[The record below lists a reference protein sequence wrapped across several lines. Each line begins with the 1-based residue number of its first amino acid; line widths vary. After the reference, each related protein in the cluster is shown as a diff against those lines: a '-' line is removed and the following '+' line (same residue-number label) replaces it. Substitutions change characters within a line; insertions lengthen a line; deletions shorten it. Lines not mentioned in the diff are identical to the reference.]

1 MTVIDINLYYGGPLN
16 NANANKGLPFEG
28 PGIKCYYTQIDHRL
42 KTLNDLKMIVM
53 KKLCVNPALHNI
65 QITFRS
71 PHEVLKHQINYKYM
85 TLEADEHVKIMFDKM
100 ERIAQVSAIE
110 LYIKLELRA
119 EVGAEEIQQ
128 TTTSLQVT
136 VPDAQNDYGE
146 TDAENAISVQNI
158 MNTIPAY
165 TLPALSFSANTKV
178 NMERRT
184 IVQIPSMASL
194 NNEGASFSSSTSRWE
209 YVVFLSFRG
218 EDTREGFTSHLY
230 KALCNK
236 GINTF
241 IDDIDLPRGEEISEK
256 LIQAIKNSS
265 ILVIVFSENYAE
277 SKWCLDELAKIV
289 ECKEKDQEVQIRPI
303 FYNVDPSEIRKQ
315 KGKFGSALANHEK
328 EFENNKDKVQRWR
341 DALEKVAK
349 VSGWHYKKG
358 NATYKSESQFIQNIV
373 EEISNAKLNWMPL
386 YVAEYPIGINSR
398 AKAIESLLDIGLD
411 EVCVVGMYGLPGV
424 GKTTIAKAVY
434 NKIAKHFDGSSF
446 LENVRENLRTNAG
459 IIKLQEQLLNDI
471 SRGGKWEV
479 GNSSKG
485 ITLIEE
491 TLRCK
496 KVLLILDDGDDS
508 TPIKNL
514 LGKCNWFAPGSR
526 AIITLRDRHL
536 LTVLKE
542 NVCTTYK
549 VKEFEVEQLNKHEA
563 LQLFKEHAFPRN
575 NLPDE
580 DYSKLATKFIDFAD
594 GLPLALEIIARDLC
608 GRAKDEWESALEK
621 YKKIPI
627 KCIQNILQVSYDGLQ
642 DTEKDIFLDI
652 ACFFKGWDKDYVVKI
667 LDACELYPGSGIPR
681 LINKCLITVDRCGRL
696 SMHDLIQQMGREVVR
711 QQAPNILGERS
722 RLYCYKDSL
731 KVLTGNMGSKKIRG
745 IILHLPQ
752 PVEVQLHTKA
762 FKKMKNLKFLIVEN
776 VRICEPLEFLPRSLV
791 ILKWPNYPFHWPFEY
806 FPEQLV
812 SLEMPHSCIRLP
824 RLIKQELENLI
835 GVNFSG
841 CKFIT
846 ELPNLQTPNLKNL
859 DLSHCEN
866 LVKLPKLW
874 APNLEDLN
882 LSSCRNL
889 VEIDEYFGSHEKL
902 EEWNLDDCGNLQIL
916 PSQLRLKSLY
926 SFSLYKCSR
935 LEKLPDFH
943 PEMECLKTLNLEK
956 SGIREV
962 PSSIEHLT
970 KLEALR
976 FSDCKNLQILPSQLR
991 LKSLVSVDLWRCSRL
1006 EKLPDFHPEME
1017 CLKDLDLSESGIRE
1031 VPSSIEHLTKLE
1043 ALWLSDCKNLRD
1055 LPDSIYKLQQLYD
1068 LRTPTAKLRPTWN
1081 SFDGSSG
1088 YGFVN
1093 MTQLDLSNHE
1103 GMIEL
1108 DLLMKPDYFPALE
1121 RIYLSGTNI
1130 VTIPESISKFP
1141 RLKELVIR
1149 DCKLLREIQGL
1160 PQSIRWVYAE
1170 GCMLLDTQSPSGLL
1184 NQVIEIIGILPS
1196 RVCGRARSNKL
1207 MDPQLTNYF
1216 PSETEGA
1223 ESEDWDI
1230 SMDLQFSNHFPSET
1244 GGVEYEDRR
1253 RITCW
1258 GTKMP
1263 KWFNHQSVDNSI
1275 FFFVGRKFPKLV
1287 VCIVAQER
1295 LHGKVLC
1302 YGSFV
1307 ISINGYKNL
1316 ATVSTERFYARESN
1330 LYLFSPTQ
1338 RSLQRCLNAS
1348 NPTDQNLVEVS
1359 IRANTFY
1366 YIKRWGVHVEC
1377 TCTPHEDY
1385 PDDYGIMHLFEGYE
1399 L

>member
-1 MTVIDINLYYGGPLN
+1 MLPPLLLLCFFFTATAAAALLFLRRPAVATGSSSSPLRLLLLLLLRRCCCWFTMTVIDINLYYGGLLN

-28 PGIKCYYTQIDHRL
+28 PGIKCYYAQIDHKL

-53 KKLCVNPALHNI
+53 KKLCVSPALHDI

-85 TLEADEHVKIMFDKM
+85 TLEVDEHVKIMFDKM

-119 EVGAEEIQQ
+119 EVGTEEIQQ

-136 VPDAQNDYGE
+136 IPDAQNDCGE

-158 MNTIPAY
+158 MNTIPTY
-165 TLPALSFSANTKV
+165 TFPALSFSANTRV
-178 NMERRT
+178 NMERRI

-194 NNEGASFSSSTSRWE
+194 NNEGASFSSSTRRWE
-209 YVVFLSFRG
+209 YAVFLSFRG

-256 LIQAIKNSS
+256 LIQAIKKSS

-277 SKWCLDELAKIV
+277 SKWCLDELAEIIK
-289 ECKEKDQEVQIRPI
+289 CREKDQEVQIRPI
-303 FYNVDPSEIRKQ
+303 FYNVDPSEIRNQ
-315 KGKFGSALANHEK
+315 NGNFGIALANHEK
-328 EFENNKDKVQRWR
+328 KFKNNKDKVQRWR
-341 DALEKVAK
+341 DALEKAAK
-349 VSGWHYKKG
+349 ASGWHYKKG

-386 YVAEYPIGINSR
+386 YVAEYPVGINSR
-398 AKAIESLLDIGLD
+398 GHRVTFRYWLD
-411 EVCVVGMYGLPGV
+411 EVCMVGMYGLPGV

-446 LENVRENLRTNAG
+446 VENVRENLGTNAG
-459 IIKLQEQLLNDI
+459 IIKQKKQLLNDI
-471 SRGGKWEV
+471 SRDGKWKV

-491 TLRCK
+491 TLCCK
-496 KVLLILDDGDDS
+496 KVLLILDDVDDS

-536 LTVLKE
+536 LIVLKE

-575 NLPDE
+575 NPHDE
-580 DYSKLATKFIDFAD
+580 DYSKLATKFIDFAN

-627 KCIQNILQVSYDGLQ
+627 KRIQNILQVSYNELQ

-652 ACFFKGWDKDYVVKI
+652 ACFFKGRDKDYVVKI

-681 LINKCLITVDRCGRL
+681 LINKCLITVDRCGTL
-696 SMHDLIQQMGREVVR
+696 SMHNLIQQMGKEVVR
-711 QQAPNILGERS
+711 QQAPDILEKRS
-722 RLYCYKDSL
+722 RLCCYKDSL
-731 KVLTGNMGSKKIRG
+731 EVLTGNKGSKKIRG
-745 IILHLPQ
+745 IMLHSPQ
-752 PVEVQLHTKA
+752 SIKVQLHTEA
-762 FKKMKNLKFLIVEN
+762 FRRMENLKFLIVEN
-776 VRICEPLEFLPRSLV
+776 VHICKPLEFLPNKL
-791 ILKWPNYPFHWPFEY
+791 ILLKWPYYPFHWPSKY

-812 SLEMPHSCIRLP
+812 ALEMPHSRIRLP
-824 RLIKQELENLI
+824 KLIKQERRLVNLI
-835 GVNFSG
+835 AINLSG
-841 CKFIT
+841 CEFIT
-846 ELPNLQTPNLKNL
+846 
-859 DLSHCEN
+859 
-866 LVKLPKLW
+866 KLPKLW
-874 APNLEDLN
+874 APNLEDLD
-882 LSSCRNL
+882 LSSCQNL

-902 EEWNLDDCGNLQIL
+902 EFWNLIDCRNLQIL
-916 PSQLRLKSLY
+916 PSQLRLKSLV
-926 SFSLYKCSR
+926 SFYLSGCSR

-943 PEMECLKTLNLEK
+943 PEMDCLETLDLEN

-970 KLEALR
+970 KLEDL
-976 FSDCKNLQILPSQLR
+976 NLY
-991 LKSLVSVDLWRCSRL
+991 
-1006 EKLPDFHPEME
+1006 
-1017 CLKDLDLSESGIRE
+1017 
-1031 VPSSIEHLTKLE
+1031 
-1043 ALWLSDCKNLRD
+1043 DCKNLRD
-1055 LPDSIYKLQQLYD
+1055 LPDSIYKLQQLLY
-1068 LRTPTAKLRPTWN
+1068 LWTPTAKLRPTWN
-1081 SFDGSSG
+1081 PFNGSSG

-1093 MTQLDLSNHE
+1093 LTDLELSDKE

-1121 RIYLSGTNI
+1121 RIDLSRTNI
-1130 VTIPESISKFP
+1130 VTIPEIISKFP
-1141 RLKELVIR
+1141 RLEELDIR

-1160 PQSIRWVYAE
+1160 PQSIRRVYAKN
-1170 GCMLLDTQSPSGLL
+1170 CMLLDTQSPSGLL

-1223 ESEDWDI
+1223 ESEDGDI
-1230 SMDLQFSNHFPSET
+1230 SMDPQFSNHFPSET
-1244 GGVEYEDRR
+1244 GDISRS
-1253 RITCW
+1253 ISCW
-1258 GTKMP
+1258 GTEMP

-1287 VCIVAQER
+1287 VCIVAREGVDGEER
-1295 LHGKVLC
+1295 FSGIVD
-1302 YGSFV
+1302 
-1307 ISINGYKNL
+1307 ISINGYKN
-1316 ATVSTERFYARESN
+1316 RENKYYSWPHRSKN
-1330 LYLFSPTQ
+1330 TLFLFSRTQ
-1338 RSLQRCLNAS
+1338 QSLQRLLNES
-1348 NPTDQNLVEVS
+1348 NPTYQNLVEVS
-1359 IRANTFY
+1359 IRFKTFY
-1366 YIKRWGVHVEC
+1366 SIKRWGVHVEC

-1385 PDDYGIMHLFEGYE
+1385 PDDYGDSLMHLFGI

>member
-1 MTVIDINLYYGGPLN
+1 
-16 NANANKGLPFEG
+16 
-28 PGIKCYYTQIDHRL
+28 
-42 KTLNDLKMIVM
+42 MIVM
-53 KKLCVNPALHNI
+53 KKLCVSPALHDI

-85 TLEADEHVKIMFDKM
+85 TLEVDEHVKIMFDKM

-119 EVGAEEIQQ
+119 EVGTEEIQQ

-136 VPDAQNDYGE
+136 IPDAQNDCGE

-158 MNTIPAY
+158 MNTIPTY
-165 TLPALSFSANTKV
+165 TFPALSFSANTRV
-178 NMERRT
+178 NMERRI

-194 NNEGASFSSSTSRWE
+194 NNEGASFSSSTRRWE
-209 YVVFLSFRG
+209 YAVFLSFRG

-256 LIQAIKNSS
+256 LIQAIKKSS

-277 SKWCLDELAKIV
+277 SKWCLDELAEIIK
-289 ECKEKDQEVQIRPI
+289 CREKDQEVQIRPI
-303 FYNVDPSEIRKQ
+303 FYNVDPSEIRNQ
-315 KGKFGSALANHEK
+315 NGNFGIALANHEK
-328 EFENNKDKVQRWR
+328 KFKNNKDKVQRWR
-341 DALEKVAK
+341 DALEKAAK
-349 VSGWHYKKG
+349 ASGWHYKKG

-386 YVAEYPIGINSR
+386 YVAEYPVGINSR
-398 AKAIESLLDIGLD
+398 GHRVTFRYWLD
-411 EVCVVGMYGLPGV
+411 EVCMVGMYGLPGV

-446 LENVRENLRTNAG
+446 VENVRENLGTNAG
-459 IIKLQEQLLNDI
+459 IIKQKKQLLNDI
-471 SRGGKWEV
+471 SRDGKWKV

-491 TLRCK
+491 TLCCK
-496 KVLLILDDGDDS
+496 KVLLILDDVDDS

-536 LTVLKE
+536 LIVLKE

-575 NLPDE
+575 NPHDE
-580 DYSKLATKFIDFAD
+580 DYSKLATKFIDFAN

-627 KCIQNILQVSYDGLQ
+627 KRIQNILQVSYNELQ

-652 ACFFKGWDKDYVVKI
+652 ACFFKGRDKDYVVKI

-681 LINKCLITVDRCGRL
+681 LINKCLITVDRCGTL
-696 SMHDLIQQMGREVVR
+696 SMHNLIQQMGKEVVR
-711 QQAPNILGERS
+711 QQAPDILEKRS
-722 RLYCYKDSL
+722 RLCCYKDSL
-731 KVLTGNMGSKKIRG
+731 EVLTGNKGSKKIRG
-745 IILHLPQ
+745 IMLHSPQ
-752 PVEVQLHTKA
+752 SIKVQLHTEA
-762 FKKMKNLKFLIVEN
+762 FRRMENLKFLIVEN
-776 VRICEPLEFLPRSLV
+776 VHICKPLEFLPNKL
-791 ILKWPNYPFHWPFEY
+791 ILLKWPYYPFHWPSKY

-812 SLEMPHSCIRLP
+812 ALEMPHSRIRLP
-824 RLIKQELENLI
+824 KLIKQERRLVNLI
-835 GVNFSG
+835 AINLSG
-841 CKFIT
+841 CEFIT
-846 ELPNLQTPNLKNL
+846 
-859 DLSHCEN
+859 
-866 LVKLPKLW
+866 KLPKLW
-874 APNLEDLN
+874 APNLEDLD
-882 LSSCRNL
+882 LSSCQNL

-902 EEWNLDDCGNLQIL
+902 EFWNLIDCRNLQIL
-916 PSQLRLKSLY
+916 PSQLRLKSLV
-926 SFSLYKCSR
+926 SFYLSGCSR

-943 PEMECLKTLNLEK
+943 PEMDCLETLDLEN

-970 KLEALR
+970 KLEDL
-976 FSDCKNLQILPSQLR
+976 NLY
-991 LKSLVSVDLWRCSRL
+991 
-1006 EKLPDFHPEME
+1006 
-1017 CLKDLDLSESGIRE
+1017 
-1031 VPSSIEHLTKLE
+1031 
-1043 ALWLSDCKNLRD
+1043 DCKNLRD
-1055 LPDSIYKLQQLYD
+1055 LPDSIYKLQQLLY
-1068 LRTPTAKLRPTWN
+1068 LWTPTAKLRPTWN
-1081 SFDGSSG
+1081 PFNGSSG

-1093 MTQLDLSNHE
+1093 LTDLELSDKE

-1121 RIYLSGTNI
+1121 RIDLSRTNI
-1130 VTIPESISKFP
+1130 VTIPEIISKFP
-1141 RLKELVIR
+1141 RLEELDIR

-1160 PQSIRWVYAE
+1160 PQSIRRVYAKN
-1170 GCMLLDTQSPSGLL
+1170 CMLLDTQSPSGLL

-1223 ESEDWDI
+1223 ESEDGDI
-1230 SMDLQFSNHFPSET
+1230 SMDPQFSNHFPSET
-1244 GGVEYEDRR
+1244 GDISRS
-1253 RITCW
+1253 ISCW
-1258 GTKMP
+1258 GTEMP

-1287 VCIVAQER
+1287 VCIVAREGVDGEER
-1295 LHGKVLC
+1295 FSGIVD
-1302 YGSFV
+1302 
-1307 ISINGYKNL
+1307 ISINGYKN
-1316 ATVSTERFYARESN
+1316 RENKYYSWPHRSKN
-1330 LYLFSPTQ
+1330 TLFLFSRTQ
-1338 RSLQRCLNAS
+1338 QSLQRLLNES
-1348 NPTDQNLVEVS
+1348 NPTYQNLVEVS
-1359 IRANTFY
+1359 IRFKTFY
-1366 YIKRWGVHVEC
+1366 SIKRWGVHVEC

-1385 PDDYGIMHLFEGYE
+1385 PDDYGDSLMHLFGI

>member
-1 MTVIDINLYYGGPLN
+1 MTVIDINLYYSGPLN
-16 NANANKGLPFEG
+16 NANANKRLPFEG
-28 PGIKCYYTQIDHRL
+28 PGIKCYYTQIDHKL

-53 KKLCVNPALHNI
+53 KKLCVNPALHDI
-65 QITFRS
+65 QITFCS

-136 VPDAQNDYGE
+136 IPDAQYDCGE
-146 TDAENAISVQNI
+146 TNAENAISVQNI

-165 TLPALSFSANTKV
+165 TLPALSFSANTRV

-194 NNEGASFSSSTSRWE
+194 DNEGASFSSPTRRWE
-209 YVVFLSFRG
+209 YAVFLSFRG

-277 SKWCLDELAKIV
+277 SKWCLDELAEIV
-289 ECKEKDQEVQIRPI
+289 ECREKDQEVQIRPI
-303 FYNVDPSEIRKQ
+303 FYNVDPFEIRNQ
-315 KGKFGSALANHEK
+315 NGNFGIALANHEK
-328 EFENNKDKVQRWR
+328 KFKNNKDKVQRWR

-373 EEISNAKLNWMPL
+373 EEISNAKLNWTPL
-386 YVAEYPIGINSR
+386 YVAEYPVGINSR
-398 AKAIESLLDIGLD
+398 AEAIESLLDIGLD

-446 LENVRENLRTNAG
+446 LENVGKNLGTNAG
-459 IIKLQEQLLNDI
+459 IIKLQKQLLNDI
-471 SRGGKWEV
+471 SRDGKWKV

-496 KVLLILDDGDDS
+496 KVLLILDDVDDS
-508 TPIKNL
+508 APIKNL

-575 NLPDE
+575 NPHDE
-580 DYSKLATKFIDFAD
+580 DYSKLATKFIDFAN

-627 KCIQNILQVSYDGLQ
+627 KRIQNILQVSYDGLQ

-652 ACFFKGWDKDYVVKI
+652 ACFFKGWYKDYVVKI
-667 LDACELYPGSGIPR
+667 LNACELDPSFGIPR
-681 LINKCLITVDRCGRL
+681 LVDKCLITVDRYGRL
-696 SMHDLIQQMGREVVR
+696 SMHDLIQQMGKEVVR
-711 QQAPNILGERS
+711 QQAPDILEKRS
-722 RLYCYKDSL
+722 RLCCYKDSL
-731 KVLTGNMGSKKIRG
+731 EVLTGNKGSKKIRG
-745 IILHLPQ
+745 IMLHSPQ
-752 PVEVQLHTKA
+752 SIKVQLHTEA
-762 FKKMKNLKFLIVEN
+762 FRRMENLKFLIVEN
-776 VRICEPLEFLPRSLV
+776 VHICKPLEFLPNKL
-791 ILKWPNYPFHWPFEY
+791 ILLKWPNYPFHWPSEY

-812 SLEMPHSCIRLP
+812 ALEMPHSCIRLP

-835 GVNFSG
+835 DVNLSG
-841 CKFIT
+841 CEFIT
-846 ELPNLQTPNLKNL
+846 
-859 DLSHCEN
+859 
-866 LVKLPKLW
+866 KLPKLW
-874 APNLEDLN
+874 APNLEYLD

-889 VEIDEYFGSHEKL
+889 VKLPQLWAPNLEYLDLSCCENLVEIDECFGSLEKL
-902 EEWNLDDCGNLQIL
+902 KTWYLVDCGKLQIL
-916 PSQLRLKSLY
+916 PSQFRLKSLDY
-926 SFSLYKCSR
+926 FNLSGCSR
-935 LEKLPDFH
+935 LDKLPNFH
-943 PEMECLKTLNLEK
+943 SEMECLKTIYLRG

-970 KLEALR
+970 KLEE
-976 FSDCKNLQILPSQLR
+976 LR
-991 LKSLVSVDLWRCSRL
+991 LY
-1006 EKLPDFHPEME
+1006 
-1017 CLKDLDLSESGIRE
+1017 
-1031 VPSSIEHLTKLE
+1031 
-1043 ALWLSDCKNLRD
+1043 DCKNLRD
-1055 LPDSIYKLQQLYD
+1055 LPDSIYKLQQLHK
-1068 LRTPTAKLRPTWN
+1068 LWTPTAKLRPTCN

-1093 MTQLDLSNHE
+1093 MTILDLSYLE

-1121 RIYLSGTNI
+1121 WINLSQTNI

-1141 RLKELVIR
+1141 RLEELDITS
-1149 DCKLLREIQGL
+1149 CKLLREIQGL
-1160 PQSIRWVYAE
+1160 PQSIRRVFAE
-1170 GCMLLDTQSPSGLL
+1170 DCMLLDTQSPSGLL

-1223 ESEDWDI
+1223 ESEDGDI
-1230 SMDLQFSNHFPSET
+1230 SMDPQFSNHFPSET
-1244 GGVEYEDRR
+1244 KGVEYEDGGIK
-1253 RITCW
+1253 RIIYFW
-1258 GTKMP
+1258 GTEMP

-1287 VCIVAQER
+1287 VCIVAQKR
-1295 LHGKVLC
+1295 F
-1302 YGSFV
+1302 YGTID
-1307 ISINGYKNL
+1307 ISINGYKN
-1316 ATVSTERFYARESN
+1316 REKN
-1330 LYLFSPTQ
+1330 ANTFGNTLFLFSLTQ
-1338 RSLQRCLNAS
+1338 RSLQRRLNES

-1359 IRANTFY
+1359 ITYKTFCS
-1366 YIKRWGVHVEC
+1366 IKRWGVHVEC
-1377 TCTPHEDY
+1377 TCPPQESAKA
-1385 PDDYGIMHLFEGYE
+1385 PI
-1399 L
+1399 